1 MGFFSP
7 TDIHVESMEDILQ
20 APVDGSNQLI
30 QGLSEEAA
38 PAESNSANSECGSAP
53 SASTNEDQD
62 HPEMTEDEKDVTE
75 TSAPLV
81 SCLQPTDFSQYISD
95 FHEDDIL
102 CIAPGEGSHPQ
113 SAQNKEGKSFPT
125 LFPDNQNTF
134 CSERKVKLSISQYI
148 KSRLYSRNNKYASN
162 SEYIFYLQYL
172 KELNEV
178 LSSVK
183 ISLRK
188 GIQRP
193 ESNVTVQD
201 ITNPERLRSMF
212 HRNEGYKFLSK
223 VRGSAELQTCN

>member
-134 CSERKVKLSISQYI
+134 CSERKVKLC
-148 KSRLYSRNNKYASN
+148 
-162 SEYIFYLQYL
+162 
-172 KELNEV
+172 V
-178 LSSVK
+178 LGLRVK
-183 ISLRK
+183 VKNRRI
-188 GIQRP
+188 
-193 ESNVTVQD
+193 
-201 ITNPERLRSMF
+201 
-212 HRNEGYKFLSK
+212 
-223 VRGSAELQTCN
+223 